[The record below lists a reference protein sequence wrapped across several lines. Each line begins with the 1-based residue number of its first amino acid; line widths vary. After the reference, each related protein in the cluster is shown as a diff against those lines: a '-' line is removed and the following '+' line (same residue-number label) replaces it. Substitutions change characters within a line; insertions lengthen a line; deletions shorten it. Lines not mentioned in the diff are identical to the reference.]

1 MYGLE
6 TVVKIVTTDLKEV
19 DCHLYEINLDIKKM
33 RELKLKDIL
42 DEKRWGKSLD
52 NFSIEG
58 EILYLKEDYVCV
70 YGGYESE
77 TPNQFVLKLC
87 SYKDIKLTKKQNRT
101 NKLNTILNI

>member
-42 DEKRWGKSLD
+42 DEKR
-52 NFSIEG
+52 
-58 EILYLKEDYVCV
+58 
-70 YGGYESE
+70 
-77 TPNQFVLKLC
+77 
-87 SYKDIKLTKKQNRT
+87 
-101 NKLNTILNI
+101 